1 MRKIIGA
8 LLAGTALLVASP
20 SMASPVNQP
29 PPTGNIILDLAGTP
43 ITGTWTQ
50 YTASFVATQGMTNLS
65 FTMRE
70 DPAFINLD
78 DISLIDST
86 TSSGN
91 LVTNGG
97 FEGGVDG
104 SNEPNN
110 WSYLNS
116 FGASFGGV
124 VGCGGGGHGGSSCY
138 YHDGAVQAYD
148 GITQAISTNIGDTYS
163 LTFFAEDTQS
173 DGTNYQQI
181 STNGDVTGTGGNGR
195 DLIVYAGAVP
205 VRTDVPEPMTLTLM
219 GAGLAGLGALRRR
232 RKK

>member
-8 LLAGTALLVASP
+8 LLASAALLAASP

-29 PPTGNIILDLAGTP
+29 PPTGNVILDLAGTP
-43 ITGTWTQ
+43 VTGSWTQ

-65 FTMRE
+65 FAMRE
-70 DPAFINLD
+70 DPAFILLD
-78 DISLIDST
+78 DISLVDST

-97 FEGGVDG
+97 FEGGVNG

-124 VGCGGGGHGGSSCY
+124 VTCGGGGHGGSSCFY
-138 YHDGAVQAYD
+138 DDGAVQAYD
-148 GITQAISTNIGDTYS
+148 GITQGISTNIGDTYS
-163 LTFFAEDTQS
+163 LTFFAEDTAPG
-173 DGTNYQQI
+173 GTYQQL
-181 STNGDVTGTGGNGR
+181 STNGDVIDSNGNGR
-195 DLIVYAGAVP
+195 DLLVYAGAVP

>member
-43 ITGTWTQ
+43 IMGSYTQ
-50 YTASFVATQGMTNLS
+50 YTASFVATEGMTNLS
-65 FTMRE
+65 FAMRE
-70 DPAFINLD
+70 DPAFIVLD

-91 LVTNGG
+91 LVVNGG

-104 SNEPNN
+104 ANEPNN

-124 VGCGGGGHGGSSCY
+124 VSCGGTGHGGSSCAY
-138 YHDGAVQAYD
+138 SDGAVQAYD
-148 GITQAISTNIGDTYS
+148 GITQAIATTIGDTYS
-163 LTFFAEDTQS
+163 LTFFARDTQA

-232 RKK
+232 KK